1 MKLVW
6 HQRGDGLW
14 NAACA
19 CNTTICGVDFARRTE
34 AEASH
39 FARARMERERRFQAT
54 PALAPGSQIPACGP
68 KLPEPNPN
76 HPGPLVFP

>member
-6 HQRGDGLW
+6 HQRRDGLW

-19 CNTTICGVDFARRTE
+19 CNATICGVKFDRRAQ
-34 AEASH
+34 AEAWH
-39 FARARMERERRFQAT
+39 FDLTNMERKHR
-54 PALAPGSQIPACGP
+54 APDNQIPTCGP

-76 HPGPLVFP
+76 DPDPFVFP